1 MTDTALIKSALAEQT
16 DRGEAETIY
25 NALDLHRAS
34 LERKVPT
41 GVLTYAYAE
50 AALKTELRAN
60 QKLRE
65 ADPAKVLGAFSY
77 GLQLGLVPGPLG
89 LVHFIPFGS
98 EVVFLVGYRGY
109 IELAYRSGLVKDVSA
124 ELVYEG
130 DEFRDVRGSNPKI
143 VHEVTEVRAV
153 DRENGTP
160 AIVAAYAVAH
170 LKSGGT
176 VSRVIY
182 EADWVRARSA
192 SQLGAKNRGPWT
204 DDFAAMI
211 LKTAYRRL
219 EPKLPKTGA
228 AGLAE
233 AWDEQPAEPVDDPV
247 LSDE

>member
-1 MTDTALIKSALAEQT
+1 MTDTALIKSALAEQS

-25 NALDLHRAS
+25 NALDLHRAA

-60 QKLRE
+60 DKLRE
-65 ADPAKVLGAFSY
+65 SDPAKVLGAFSY

-109 IELAYRSGLVKDVSA
+109 IELAYRTGLVKDVSA

-130 DEFRDVRGSNPKI
+130 EPFAVKLGTSPKI
-143 VHEVTEVRAV
+143 EHERDGAPAER
-153 DRENGTP
+153 

-170 LKSGGT
+170 LKSGGV
-176 VSRVIY
+176 VSNVIY
-182 EADWVRARSA
+182 EPDWERARSR
-192 SQLGAKNRGPWT
+192 SQLGAKNRGPWA
-204 DDFAAMI
+204 DDRAAMI
-211 LKTAYRRL
+211 RKTAYRRL
-219 EPKLPKTGA
+219 EPKLPKTAA

-233 AWDEQPAEPVDDPV
+233 AWDETPAEPVDDPV
-247 LSDE
+247 TE

>member
-1 MTDTALIKSALAEQT
+1 VTDTALIKSALAEQS

-25 NALDLHRAS
+25 NALDLHRAA

-60 QKLRE
+60 DKLRE

-89 LVHFIPFGS
+89 LVHFIPFGN

-130 DEFRDVRGSNPKI
+130 EPFAVKLGTSPKI
-143 VHEVTEVRAV
+143 E
-153 DRENGTP
+153 P
-160 AIVAAYAVAH
+160 
-170 LKSGGT
+170 
-176 VSRVIY
+176 
-182 EADWVRARSA
+182 RARRRTGRA
-192 SQLGAKNRGPWT
+192 RDRRGLRGRALEDGRRRVERHLRARLGARAGRSSAAKKSWPVDN
-204 DDFAAMI
+204 DDFAAMVR
-211 LKTAYRRL
+211 KTAYRRL
-219 EPKLPKTGA
+219 EPKLPKTAA

-233 AWDEQPAEPVDDPV
+233 AWDETPAEPVDDPV
-247 LSDE
+247 PTDD

>member
-1 MTDTALIKSALAEQT
+1 MTDTALIKSALAEQS

-25 NALDLHRAS
+25 NALDLHRAA

-60 QKLRE
+60 DKLRE

-109 IELAYRSGLVKDVSA
+109 IELAYRTGLVKDVSA

-130 DEFRDVRGSNPKI
+130 DTFREVRGTSPKI
-143 VHEVTEVRAV
+143 VHEV
-153 DRENGTP
+153 NGP
-160 AIVAAYAVAH
+160 HNLEAIVYAAYAVAH
-170 LKSGGT
+170 LKNGGT
-176 VSRVIY
+176 VSNVIY
-182 EADWVRARSA
+182 EPDWERARSR
-192 SQLGAKNRGPWT
+192 SQLGAKNRGPWA
-204 DDFAAMI
+204 DDRAAMI
-211 LKTAYRRL
+211 RKTAYRRL
-219 EPKLPKTGA
+219 EPKLPKTAA

-233 AWDEQPAEPVDDPV
+233 AWDETPAEPVSDPV
-247 LSDE
+247 PTDD

>member
-1 MTDTALIKSALAEQT
+1 VTETALIKSVLAEQA

-25 NALDLHRAS
+25 NALDLHRSA

-41 GVLTYAYAE
+41 GTLTYAYAE

-60 QKLRE
+60 EKLRE

-89 LVHFIPFGS
+89 LVHFVPFGS

-109 IELAYRSGLVKDVSA
+109 IELAYRTGLVKDVSA

-130 DEFRDVRGSNPKI
+130 EPFAVKLGTSPKI
-143 VHEVTEVRAV
+143 EHERDGAPVER
-153 DRENGTP
+153 

-170 LKSGGT
+170 LKSGGV
-176 VSRVIY
+176 VSNVIY
-182 EADWVRARSA
+182 EPDWERARAKSA
-192 SQLGAKNRGPWT
+192 AAKKSSGPWT
-204 DDFAAMI
+204 TDFAAMVK
-211 LKTAYRRL
+211 KTAYRRL
-219 EPKLPKTGA
+219 EPKLPKTAA

-233 AWDEQPAEPVDDPV
+233 AWDETPAEPVDDPV
-247 LSDE
+247 PE